1 MVDSARLTCFLPF
14 FFFIFL
20 DSSFNFGDGISRALE
35 AASEPISE
43 LVSDAL
49 SVSFSLAM
57 DQHTHCKSPIAKL
70 KLPKQRS
77 LPSGKTH
84 TFLHRP

>member
-1 MVDSARLTCFLPF
+1 MPF

-57 DQHTHCKSPIAKL
+57 DQHILQITYRQTEAAKAAIA
-70 KLPKQRS
+70 
-77 LPSGKTH
+77 
-84 TFLHRP
+84 TFRKNAYLSSQAMTCCPCHA